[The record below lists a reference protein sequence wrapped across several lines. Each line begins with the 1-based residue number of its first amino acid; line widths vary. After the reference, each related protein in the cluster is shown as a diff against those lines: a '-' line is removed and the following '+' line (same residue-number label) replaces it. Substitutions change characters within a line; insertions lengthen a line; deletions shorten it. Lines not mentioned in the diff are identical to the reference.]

1 MEKGM
6 KDTRI
11 EQRLKREMEALY
23 GNEGLTGD
31 LDDQSA
37 KPFLDWA
44 EDHVR
49 QIVGGTAELE
59 DAAADEVIY
68 PRMKAMRRIAR
79 YVNQALSDQ
88 GEPYDLAEKIVA
100 QARILYGKAFVE
112 PDINK
117 IQSLLTMLK
126 VEPEL
131 FFQALKHLLEGD
143 TNGKEAHLQL

>member
-1 MEKGM
+1 MEKSM

-31 LDDQSA
+31 LDDNSA
-37 KPFLDWA
+37 KLFFDWA

-49 QIVGGTAELE
+49 QIVGSTAELE
-59 DAAADEVIY
+59 DAAAEEVIY

-79 YVNQALSDQ
+79 YLNQALSDQ
-88 GEPYDLAEKIVA
+88 GDSYDLAEKIVA

-117 IQSLLTMLK
+117 IQSFLTTLRI
-126 VEPEL
+126 EPEL
-131 FFQALKHLLEGD
+131 FFQVLKQLLEGD
-143 TNGKEAHLQL
+143 TNG